1 MQAADF
7 PRMQFNIVDDFTCE
21 KKTNYSQ
28 TFRAGNGGKRLFILG
43 LIDHSLKYTE
53 RPLLVSIFLL
63 PSFQ

>member
-7 PRMQFNIVDDFTCE
+7 PRMHFNIVDDFTCE

-28 TFRAGNGGKRLFILG
+28 TFWAGNGGKRLFILG

>member
-7 PRMQFNIVDDFTCE
+7 PRMHFNIVDDFTCE

-28 TFRAGNGGKRLFILG
+28 TSWTGNGGKRLFILG